1 MKVIGILGSPVKR
14 GTNSLLQNALE
25 ILSEEGIETELLH
38 IKDYNLQFCQG
49 CNTCLREGRC
59 VIEDDLTKIGDKL
72 IEADGIIMASPSYFG
87 SPTAQLKN
95 LMDRSRYLKMQDHKL
110 KDKLLGVISSSGL
123 NQGGGQRTI
132 EYINR
137 FGLTHGMLII
147 GPAATPQTDA
157 NMVIGT
163 SETEEG
169 WQRVKDDKKAVKLA
183 KNLGIRMA
191 DILDQLKK

>member
-25 ILSEEGIETELLH
+25 TLAEEGVETELLH
-38 IKDYNLQFCQG
+38 ITDYDLQFCQG

-59 VIEDDLTKIGDKL
+59 VLEDDLTKIGDKL

-123 NQGGGQRTI
+123 NQGGGQSTI
-132 EYINR
+132 EDINR

-157 NMVIGT
+157 NMVVGT

-183 KNLGIRMA
+183 KNLGSRMA
-191 DILDQLKK
+191 DMLDQLKN

>member
-25 ILSEEGIETELLH
+25 TLAAEGVETELLH
-38 IKDYNLQFCQG
+38 ITDYDLQFCQG

-59 VIEDDLTKIGDKL
+59 VLEDDLTKIGDKL

-123 NQGGGQRTI
+123 NQGGGQSTI
-132 EYINR
+132 EDINR

-157 NMVIGT
+157 NMVVGT

-183 KNLGIRMA
+183 KNLGNRMA
-191 DILDQLKK
+191 DMLDQLKK

>member
-1 MKVIGILGSPVKR
+1 MKVIGVLGSPVKR
-14 GTNSLLQNALE
+14 GTNSLLQKSLDT
-25 ILSEEGIETELLH
+25 LSEAGIETELLH
-38 IKDYNLQFCQG
+38 ITDYNLQFCQG

-72 IEADGIIMASPSYFG
+72 IEADGIILASPSYFG

-110 KDKLLGVISSSGL
+110 KNKLLGVISSSGL
-123 NQGGGQRTI
+123 NQGGGQSTI
-132 EYINR
+132 EDINR

-169 WQRVKDDKKAVKLA
+169 WQRVKDDKKAMKLA
-183 KNLGIRMA
+183 GNLGTRMA
-191 DILDQLKK
+191 DLLEQLN

>member
-1 MKVIGILGSPVKR
+1 MKVIGVLGSPVKR
-14 GTNSLLQNALE
+14 GTNSLLQKSLDT
-25 ILSEEGIETELLH
+25 LSEAGIETELLH
-38 IKDYNLQFCQG
+38 ITDYNLQFCQG

-72 IEADGIIMASPSYFG
+72 IEADGIILASPSYFG

-110 KDKLLGVISSSGL
+110 KNKLLGVISSSGL
-123 NQGGGQRTI
+123 NQGGGQSTI
-132 EYINR
+132 EDINR

-147 GPAATPQTDA
+147 GPAATPQTNA

-169 WQRVKDDKKAVKLA
+169 WQRVKDDKKAMKLA
-183 KNLGIRMA
+183 GNLGTRMA
-191 DILDQLKK
+191 DLLEQLN

>member
-1 MKVIGILGSPVKR
+1 MKVIGVLGSPVKR
-14 GTNSLLQNALE
+14 GTNSLLQKSLDT
-25 ILSEEGIETELLH
+25 LSEAGIETELLH
-38 IKDYNLQFCQG
+38 ITDYNLQFCQG

-72 IEADGIIMASPSYFG
+72 IEADGIILASPSYFG

-110 KDKLLGVISSSGL
+110 KNKLLGVISSSGL
-123 NQGGGQRTI
+123 NQGGGQSTI
-132 EYINR
+132 EDINR

-183 KNLGIRMA
+183 KNLGSRMA
-191 DILDQLKK
+191 DTLDQLNK

>member
-1 MKVIGILGSPVKR
+1 MKVIGVLGSPVKR
-14 GTNSLLQNALE
+14 GTNSLLQKSLDT
-25 ILSEEGIETELLH
+25 LSEAGIETELLH
-38 IKDYNLQFCQG
+38 ITDYNLQFCQG

-72 IEADGIIMASPSYFG
+72 IEADGIILASPSYFG

-123 NQGGGQRTI
+123 NQGGGQSTI
-132 EYINR
+132 EDINR

-157 NMVIGT
+157 NMVVGT

-183 KNLGIRMA
+183 KNLGSRMA
-191 DILDQLKK
+191 DMLDQLKN

>member
-1 MKVIGILGSPVKR
+1 MKVIGVLGSPVKR
-14 GTNSLLQNALE
+14 GTNSLLQKSLDT
-25 ILSEEGIETELLH
+25 LSEAGIETELLH
-38 IKDYNLQFCQG
+38 ITDYNLQFCQG

-72 IEADGIIMASPSYFG
+72 IEADGIILASPSYFG

-95 LMDRSRYLKMQDHKL
+95 LMDRSRYLKMQNHKL
-110 KDKLLGVISSSGL
+110 KNKLLGVISSSGL
-123 NQGGGQRTI
+123 NQGGGQSTI
-132 EYINR
+132 EDINR

-147 GPAATPQTDA
+147 GPAATPQTNA

-169 WQRVKDDKKAVKLA
+169 WQRVKDDKKAMKLA
-183 KNLGIRMA
+183 GNLGTRMA
-191 DILDQLKK
+191 DLLEQLN

>member
-25 ILSEEGIETELLH
+25 TLAEEGVETELLH
-38 IKDYNLQFCQG
+38 ITDYDLQFCQG

-59 VIEDDLTKIGDKL
+59 VFEDDLTKIGDKL

-87 SPTAQLKN
+87 SPPAQLKN
-95 LMDRSRYLKMQDHKL
+95 LMDRSRYLKMQGHKL
-110 KDKLLGVISSSGL
+110 KDTLLGVISSSGL
-123 NQGGGQRTI
+123 NQGGGQSTI
-132 EYINR
+132 EDINR

-157 NMVIGT
+157 NMVVGT

-183 KNLGIRMA
+183 KNLGSRMA
-191 DILDQLKK
+191 DMLDLLKK